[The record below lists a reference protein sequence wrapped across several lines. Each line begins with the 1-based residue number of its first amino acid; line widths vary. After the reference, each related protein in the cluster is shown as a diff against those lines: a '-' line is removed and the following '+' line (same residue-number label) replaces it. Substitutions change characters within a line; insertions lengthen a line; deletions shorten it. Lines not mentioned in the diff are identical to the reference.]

1 MTPRELIKSLRNCS
15 ASQEVL
21 RTQGAGMLKQA
32 RQSGKVP
39 IKRIT
44 DKLGVSRMAYN
55 HWESGRQ
62 CIPVARFAEILEAIE
77 SLKTV

>member
-1 MTPRELIKSLRNCS
+1 MTPRELVKSLRNCS
-15 ASQEVL
+15 ASQEIL

-32 RQSGKVP
+32 RLAAKAP
-39 IKRIT
+39 IKRIV

-62 CIPVARFAEILEAIE
+62 CIPVGRFAEILDAIE